1 MYMGGHLA
9 TQVSLVMDNIGEFV
23 SKPRWVFVGG
33 APRSGTTLLQA
44 LLSTANFSNDYIAEC
59 GYFSTLITSYIH
71 GCSRFSDQTKYYF
84 KDWQNFNLF
93 HRGLLQTVLEKI
105 SLNIGNPET
114 LLLKDP
120 LLTPHFDL
128 VSDLLPEA
136 TFIVSVRNPLP
147 TVASRLQVMK
157 RAGDWTE
164 GDFSKV
170 ERCCDEYNFS
180 YSGILRGRASME
192 SRLYIVKYEDI
203 LKYIFS
209 DIPADFRDNLRL
221 DKLWGS
227 SLTDINESNV
237 GPWRSQLYG
246 GPITPSDD
254 HVTDAIISKAIEDI
268 VLSRCGDTAN
278 MLGYS

>member
-1 MYMGGHLA
+1 MCMGENLA
-9 TQVSLVMDNIGEFV
+9 TAESLVMDDVGDFV
-23 SKPRWVFVGG
+23 SKPRWAFVGG

-44 LLSTANFSNDYIAEC
+44 LLSTASFSNDYIAEC

-84 KDWQNFNLF
+84 KDLQDFDLF
-93 HRGLLQTVLEKI
+93 HRGLLKMVLEKI
-105 SLNIGNPET
+105 SSNIGNPET

-128 VSDLLPEA
+128 VSELLPEA
-136 TFIVSVRNPLP
+136 IFIVSVRSPLA
-147 TVASRLQVMK
+147 TVASRLHVMK

-164 GDFSKV
+164 GDLSKV

-180 YSGILRGRASME
+180 YSGTLRGRASMG
-192 SRLYIVKYEDI
+192 SRLHIVKYEDI
-203 LKYIFS
+203 LKYSFS
-209 DIPADFRDNLRL
+209 DIPADFRNNLCL
-221 DKLWGS
+221 SKLWEN

-246 GPITPSDD
+246 GPITPPDD
-254 HVTDAIISKAIEDI
+254 HVPNEGMSKEIKDL

-278 MLGYS
+278 MLGYP